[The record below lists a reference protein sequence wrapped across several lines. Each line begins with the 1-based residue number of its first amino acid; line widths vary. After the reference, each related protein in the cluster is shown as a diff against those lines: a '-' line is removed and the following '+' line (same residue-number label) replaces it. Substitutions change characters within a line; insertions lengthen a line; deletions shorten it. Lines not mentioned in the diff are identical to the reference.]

1 MVRIQNVRSNNW
13 QRVSIVA
20 FIMVVLLF
28 VAGDVFAAANLHD
41 PEGSV
46 NGLLDL
52 IKNSSGNWGDRLEG
66 YAQAVFWSLASIQL
80 VWTFFP
86 LVFRQSDLGEIFGEL
101 IRFIMTIGFFYAL
114 LLFATEWASAIVQ
127 SFRQAGAAAAG
138 LGTSE
143 LRPGDMFGL
152 AIDLADMVGDTETLN
167 PLAAMM
173 IALAA
178 VVVLLCFAFM
188 AAFMGLTI
196 VESYIVINASVIF
209 MGLGASQW
217 TREYAIAVM
226 RYAVAVGAK
235 LFIVTLLVGIV
246 MDSADQWRTAYT
258 YDDASMWT
266 MVGLSLVCAY
276 LTKTIPEL
284 IAGMINGTSLG
295 GGGQVGSMAAAGV
308 AGATAAIAA
317 IATAGAAAPSSSGL
331 AGTAANS
338 SGSGHGGLADMLNA
352 SLGGG
357 KTTDASTPI
366 GTSASAA
373 GNLAS
378 AAPRIGGGTSAQ
390 PSGGPAPSDNAPKPE
405 KSKEG
410 GTNQSEAKQDKKTGN
425 ASTPGQATHTLASGL
440 VRSAGVLSAM
450 SVPGMEGAAGLS
462 LGTPPPSPLL
472 TSEPEP
478 SMEVQ
483 GVDNIIRPAEVSD
496 FPPSSQAS
504 EIAAGPSTDGTAS
517 TPKMETNV

>member
-196 VESYIVINASVIF
+196 VESYIVINEIGRASC
-209 MGLGASQW
+209 
-217 TREYAIAVM
+217 RERV
-226 RYAVAVGAK
+226 
-235 LFIVTLLVGIV
+235 
-246 MDSADQWRTAYT
+246 
-258 YDDASMWT
+258 
-266 MVGLSLVCAY
+266 
-276 LTKTIPEL
+276 
-284 IAGMINGTSLG
+284 
-295 GGGQVGSMAAAGV
+295 
-308 AGATAAIAA
+308 
-317 IATAGAAAPSSSGL
+317 
-331 AGTAANS
+331 
-338 SGSGHGGLADMLNA
+338 
-352 SLGGG
+352 
-357 KTTDASTPI
+357 
-366 GTSASAA
+366 
-373 GNLAS
+373 
-378 AAPRIGGGTSAQ
+378 
-390 PSGGPAPSDNAPKPE
+390 
-405 KSKEG
+405 
-410 GTNQSEAKQDKKTGN
+410 
-425 ASTPGQATHTLASGL
+425 
-440 VRSAGVLSAM
+440 
-450 SVPGMEGAAGLS
+450 
-462 LGTPPPSPLL
+462 
-472 TSEPEP
+472 
-478 SMEVQ
+478 
-483 GVDNIIRPAEVSD
+483 
-496 FPPSSQAS
+496 
-504 EIAAGPSTDGTAS
+504 
-517 TPKMETNV
+517 